1 MVGRDGRV
9 HVTFEENVSSIFTLA
24 LSLYLITLALFSIGP
39 LVSIRSKNEVT
50 QKGGRD
56 GGLNKSVTR
65 LRNFMEFPANSRI
78 PMLLLHIHLESK
90 Q

>member
-1 MVGRDGRV
+1 M
-9 HVTFEENVSSIFTLA
+9 
-24 LSLYLITLALFSIGP
+24 GP

-56 GGLNKSVTR
+56 GGSNKSVTR
-65 LRNFMEFPANSRI
+65 LTNFMEVPTNSRI